1 MIHLQTIGGRRIA
14 CWVNSGGFIPGRRTL
29 VFLHGS
35 GVDHTNWIR
44 QYTPLKEVYN
54 IAALDLPGHGRS
66 EGPGEREIGP
76 YVAWVRRILGEL
88 RIVRPVLVGHS
99 LGAAICLGFAIRHPG
114 AAAAIVPV
122 GGGAQ
127 MPVNPAILE
136 GLREDPATII
146 ALAARFSIAKANRAR
161 LGGPLE
167 EALSGADPVVLHGDL
182 SACNGMDIAAKLGA
196 ITVPTHVVC
205 GTQDRM
211 TPPPLS
217 EFLRDRI
224 AGATLH
230 LVEGAGHFAML
241 EDPEAFNG
249 TLTAFVEALPRP
261 VESEGPRGATGAV

>member
-29 VFLHGS
+29 VFVHSS
-35 GVDHTNWIR
+35 GFDHTNWIR
-44 QYTPLKEVYN
+44 QYTPLKEAYN

-99 LGAAICLGFAIRHPG
+99 LGAAVCLSFAIRHPG

-122 GGGAQ
+122 GGGAR

-136 GLREDPATII
+136 GLREDPAAVI

-161 LGGPLE
+161 LGGLLE
-167 EALSGADPVVLHGDL
+167 EALSGADPAVLHGDL
-182 SACNGMDIAAKLGA
+182 SACNGLDIAARLAA
-196 ITVPTHVVC
+196 ITVPTLVVC

-217 EFLRDRI
+217 DALAEGI
-224 AGATLH
+224 PGAKLAR
-230 LVEGAGHFAML
+230 VEGAGHFVML

-249 TLTAFVEALPRP
+249 ALTAFVEALPRP
-261 VESEGPRGATGAV
+261 AEGDGPRPAAGAA